1 MREALTALAG
11 SALPT
16 LMVLV
21 GILITRSGIAR
32 LDGRINTLEGS
43 MRGEMKAMEGSLRG
57 EMNALRDRFH
67 SDMMMLMSSN
77 AGLDARVSK
86 LEEKSEK

>member
-21 GILITRSGIAR
+21 GILLNRN
-32 LDGRINTLEGS
+32 D
-43 MRGEMKAMEGSLRG
+43 
-57 EMNALRDRFH
+57 

-77 AGLDARVSK
+77 AALDARVSK
-86 LEEKSEK
+86 LEEKSEKCSLAVGI